1 MNGVTWEVCE
11 MHFHDIQIFGYLVY
25 VHCSKPISEA
35 YPSVLGNA
43 DDVPAAF
50 LCPFHTSIY
59 GSNELEHGIRPLR
72 HFPLGAHLTMTLYS
86 CFICC
91 GEQI

>member
-1 MNGVTWEVCE
+1 
-11 MHFHDIQIFGYLVY
+11 MHFHDTQIFGYLVY

-59 GSNELEHGIRPLR
+59 GSNELEHGLPNEAFPAWSTPNHDPVFLLHLLWGADLG
-72 HFPLGAHLTMTLYS
+72 HF
-86 CFICC
+86 
-91 GEQI
+91 